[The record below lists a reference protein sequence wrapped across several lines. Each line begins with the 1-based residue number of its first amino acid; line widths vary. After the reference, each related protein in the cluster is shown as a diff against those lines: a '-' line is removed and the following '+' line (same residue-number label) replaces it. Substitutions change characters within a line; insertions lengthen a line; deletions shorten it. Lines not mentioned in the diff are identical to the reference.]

1 MDKAAADK
9 ACIKVRK
16 DGVAVDIDGDYT
28 ETLARLQSN
37 KQGLGMFGLSFYENN
52 TDKLKVAT
60 MGGVSPS
67 VETVAHGKYPV
78 SRPLFFYVKK
88 AHLGVIPGLKE
99 YVEFFTSDRIIG
111 EWPSC

>member
-1 MDKAAADK
+1 MVKGGMDKAAADK

-37 KQGLGMFGLSFYENN
+37 KQGIGVFGLSFYENN

-60 MGGVSPS
+60 MGGVEPS
-67 VETVAHGKYPV
+67 VETVAAASIR
-78 SRPLFFYVKK
+78 SR
-88 AHLGVIPGLKE
+88 ARCSS
-99 YVEFFTSDRIIG
+99 TSRRRTSASS
-111 EWPSC
+111 PA